1 MGEPGDRRAGHRFVR
16 RRHVDCHFC
25 ARDVEGGEVGGAKR
39 RRPATSPSS
48 PRPPPVAPPPET
60 TPLLLDGRVA
70 ATRMR
75 GIRVRVNGS
84 KVPYSLPCIAPP
96 ARKETG
102 RCIDDIRQFRPEN
115 GSKPIH
121 RSGLWRRRCHGWGET
136 SVGDLGERAHLQFD
150 EFRAVGQSHRCGRH
164 AHFTIPVAEH
174 DGGRFGMP
182 RGAQVLV
189 ASSDVGEEHTIRG
202 RIGHALSMPPAGG
215 SRQRDGRGVDAVL
228 VHGRNDVG

>member
-1 MGEPGDRRAGHRFVR
+1 MRSEEDPPRVPLRRAPHLSL
-16 RRHVDCHFC
+16 
-25 ARDVEGGEVGGAKR
+25 
-39 RRPATSPSS
+39 PL
-48 PRPPPVAPPPET
+48 PVT
-60 TPLLLDGRVA
+60 TLPLLARRTA

-84 KVPYSLPCIAPP
+84 KVPYFLPCIIPP
-96 ARKETG
+96 GRNETG
-102 RCIDDIRQFRPEN
+102 RCIDHIRQFRPEN

-136 SVGDLGERAHLQFD
+136 TLGDLGKRTHLEFD
-150 EFRAVGQSHRCGRH
+150 ELCAIRQSYRCGRH
-164 AHFTIPVAEH
+164 AYFTIPVAEH
-174 DGGRFGMP
+174 DGGGFGMP

-215 SRQRDGRGVDAVL
+215 SRQRDCRGVDAVPCTAAPTWAYTCPL
-228 VHGRNDVG
+228 LLRITCSRSDP